1 MNINKLNISSIKKLF
16 NGLTKDKIIR
26 VIFYILILY
35 SISIKGAFF
44 LGFAENKDPY
54 SFNFLTGYNKA
65 HPFFNYYLTFTAA
78 FLSFGFLF
86 KGVGKYVYMLVIN
99 IFLTLLMIVDLFY
112 FRGFLT
118 VPSILVTTQTANLDN
133 MSGTIFSLVSRYD
146 VVFLIDFI
154 ILAVYLFFASKY
166 FKKIKRSVKSFAI
179 VFVLSVIYIGYI
191 PFNLYVLHR
200 EVSGS
205 YIFSGY
211 DPMDS
216 ARYFSPVGYHVL
228 DIYNVYKD
236 SKPYTLTASENKQ
249 IDDYFNNKK
258 ENLPDNK
265 YKNMFANKN
274 LLVIQVES
282 LENFVINQKIDGQ
295 EITPSLNKLINN
307 SIYFPNTFEQV
318 NEGTSSDSD
327 LMVNTS
333 MLPLRSGSTFFKYP
347 NTTYYSL
354 PKLLEE
360 MGYDTAAIHADKG
373 SFWNYAAGLKGIGFK
388 KFFDYYSYE
397 DDEQIGLGLSDG
409 TYLRQV
415 VPKIK
420 SLKQPFYSFVV
431 TLTSHGP
438 FDLPEKYKELNI
450 KGELKDNIMGSY
462 FQSVHY
468 TDKQIGIFLDN
479 LDKEGLLDN
488 TVVVVVGDHTGVHK
502 YYDDKVNT
510 LKNPEPWYLDNGNH
524 TVPFIIYQKNFK
536 EPVKLD
542 TYGGQID
549 IMPTLAYVLGIDE
562 KKYINSALGRNL
574 LNTDKS
580 FAILTNKTFKSTG
593 NATDKDKEQAT
604 KALEISDKMIK
615 SNYFKNK

>member
-1 MNINKLNISSIKKLF
+1 MKIGKLNLSSIKKLSTK
-16 NGLTKDKIIR
+16 LTKDNIIR
-26 VIFYILILY
+26 IIFYILILY
-35 SISIKGAFF
+35 SIAFKGAFF

-54 SFNFLTGYNKA
+54 SFNFFVGYNKA
-65 HPFFNYYLTFTAA
+65 RYFFKYYLAFTAV

-86 KGVGKYVYMLVIN
+86 KGIGKYIYMLVIN
-99 IFLTLLMIVDLFY
+99 LFLTLLMIVDLWY

-118 VPSILVTTQTANLDN
+118 VPSVMVVTQTANLDN
-133 MSGTIFSLVSRYD
+133 MSGTILSLVSKYD
-146 VVFLIDFI
+146 TVFILDFI
-154 ILAVYLFFASKY
+154 ILFIYIFFTSKY
-166 FKKIKRSVKSFAI
+166 FKKVKRSIKSFAI
-179 VFVLSVIYIGYI
+179 VFAISVIYIGYI
-191 PFNLYVLHR
+191 PFNVHILHR
-200 EVSGS
+200 DVSGS
-205 YIFSGY
+205 YMFSGY

-216 ARYFSPVGYHVL
+216 ARYFSAVGYHVL

-236 SKPYTLTASENKQ
+236 SKPYKLTAEENKEIENFF
-249 IDDYFNNKK
+249 IDKK

-265 YKNMFANKN
+265 YKGIFANKN

-347 NTTYYSL
+347 NTTYHSL

-388 KFFDYYSYE
+388 KFFDYYSYQ

-415 VPKIK
+415 VPKIQ

-438 FDLPEKYKELNI
+438 FDLPDKYKEL
-450 KGELKDNIMGSY
+450 KLTGELKDNIMGSY

-468 TDKQIGIFLDN
+468 TDKHIGIFLDN
-479 LDKEGLLDN
+479 LDKAGLLDN

-524 TVPFIIYQKNFK
+524 TVPFIIYQKNLK
-536 EPVKLD
+536 EPVKSD

-549 IMPTLAYVLGIDE
+549 IMPTIAYVLGIDE
-562 KKYINSALGRNL
+562 NKYINSALGRNL
-574 LNTDKS
+574 LKTNKS
-580 FAILTNKTFKSTG
+580 FAVLTDKTFKSTG
-593 NATDKDKEQAT
+593 SISSEDKDRAVKSLQ
-604 KALEISDKMIK
+604 LSDKMIK
-615 SNYFKNK
+615 SNYLKK